1 MTARKSNP
9 VGLKLRGACLVSVVL
24 FVLLCG
30 FLGLVSE
37 IALVAIGV

>member
-1 MTARKSNP
+1 MTARKRNP
-9 VGLKLRGACLVSVVL
+9 FGLRGACLVSVVL